1 MANFSFIFTI
11 ILLICAL
18 VTFRSSDYYKQK
30 FESGFI
36 ANEEKV
42 TGDAKEKH
50 LKLLKRYL
58 FVYLLATLSD
68 WLQGPYVYA
77 LYMEYGF
84 EQHEIA
90 ELFVAGFGSSMIF
103 GSFIGGM
110 ADWGGRRTFVI
121 IFALVYGASCITKRE
136 YFNYIYSYFE
146 FDSAH
151 SFFCRFQEL
160 WNSYAWA
167 LARWSCNFLII

>member
-1 MANFSFIFTI
+1 MANFSLIFSLT
-11 ILLICAL
+11 LLICG
-18 VTFRSSDYYKQK
+18 VITFRSSDYYKRK
-30 FESGFI
+30 FQSGSSGSED
-36 ANEEKV
+36 NSLTDEV
-42 TGDAKEKH
+42 KEKH

-84 EQHEIA
+84 KPTEIA

-110 ADWGGRRTFVI
+110 ADWGGRRNFVV
-121 IFALVYGASCITKRE
+121 IFRWC
-136 YFNYIYSYFE
+136 
-146 FDSAH
+146 FDCC
-151 SFFCRFQEL
+151 SFV
-160 WNSYAWA
+160 
-167 LARWSCNFLII
+167 

>member
-18 VTFRSSDYYKQK
+18 LTFRSSDYYKQK

-36 ANEEKV
+36 ANEEQV
-42 TGDAKEKH
+42 TGNAKEKH

-84 EQHEIA
+84 KQHEIA

-136 YFNYIYSYFE
+136 YFNYI
-146 FDSAH
+146 
-151 SFFCRFQEL
+151 
-160 WNSYAWA
+160 
-167 LARWSCNFLII
+167 

>member
-136 YFNYIYSYFE
+136 YFNYIYNYFE

>member
-36 ANEEKV
+36 ANEEQV

-110 ADWGGRRTFVI
+110 ADWGGRRSFVI

-136 YFNYIYSYFE
+136 YFNYIYIDFE

-151 SFFCRFQEL
+151 SLFCRFQEL

-167 LARWSCNFLII
+167 LAWWSCNFLII